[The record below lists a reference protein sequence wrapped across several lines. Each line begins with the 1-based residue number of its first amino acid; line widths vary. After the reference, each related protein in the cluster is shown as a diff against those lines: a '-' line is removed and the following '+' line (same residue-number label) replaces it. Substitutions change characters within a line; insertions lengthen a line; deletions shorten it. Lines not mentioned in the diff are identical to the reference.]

1 MSLSKTVV
9 NKPTTI
15 LIIFALLVGLALYIV
30 PQIPIDLYPEMNPP
44 ILVVQ
49 SSYNG
54 AGPEEVEQTLTRTLE
69 SMLINV
75 SNVKKMTS
83 TSSEGSSMI
92 ILQFDWAHDLTEAAN
107 EVRDKL
113 EFIKDFLPEDSTTP
127 QVFKFDP
134 SMLPIMDLVV
144 TGNRSPEDLLATAEN
159 QIQPYLEQVEG
170 VATSYIS
177 GGRKKLIRI
186 EISQNRLEAYELT
199 LTQVSQML
207 ASQNMQ
213 IGAGNVAEDNTNY
226 LVRTSGE
233 YSDLDDIRN
242 TVIAYKGG
250 GMGAAGFSMPKT
262 IRLRDIAQV
271 KEGYEDASQMVYI
284 NGEPGIYVSIQKQS
298 GTNSVEVADKVKAKL
313 ESINTSLP
321 AGVQV
326 SILTDSTNM
335 IRASLG
341 QVVSAARNGAILAML
356 VLFIFLRNFKS
367 TFIVGLSIPVSLLIT
382 LMIMYFMGLTLNIS
396 TLGGLTL
403 GIGMI
408 VDSSIVILENIFRY
422 REKGAKAKPSALLG
436 SQEMITAIMASTLTT
451 ICVFLPVLMFKKEL
465 DVIGVFF
472 KDIALTIVIALLSSL
487 IVSVTLVPV
496 LSSKYLKLFTRKQ
509 KPIKFKPLR
518 LIDTGMERLFTGLDN
533 SYKRGLAVILH
544 YPKMTVLISF
554 LLLILSL
561 TYFGTVGMN
570 LFPSSEEESIT
581 LNVALPNG
589 TRLDLTREV
598 MDRFEEI
605 TKTEVDGYKD
615 IIVTSGTTQF
625 FGLGSAQTNS
635 GSIKVTLDSF
645 EKRTHTSKEIK
656 EIFRSH
662 YDEYPS
668 AEYSFSA
675 GTMDMGGGSPIDIV
689 LKSEDLDKSKAMG
702 EEIIQLIK
710 DNLPDLTE
718 PTLSMDTGLPEVEVI
733 IDREKAY
740 TLGLNVYTIGSEISA
755 AVDGR
760 TATRFRSEGEEYD
773 VLVILAEEDRNEIPD
788 LNKIFIMSAL
798 GSRIPVSSFARLEKS
813 TGPVSIAREDQTRVI
828 HVTAGLRPGVA
839 ASEGETAVR
848 ELLEKNLVP
857 DEQIVIEYAGDYQQ
871 VQDMMKKFIAIMLI
885 AVALVFGVMASQ
897 FESLL
902 DPFIIFL
909 SIPLM
914 AIGIILIYLI
924 MGSSFSMLTAVGLVM
939 LAGIVVNN
947 GIVLVDYTNLLV
959 RRGFPVREACIE
971 AGGNRLRPILM
982 TSLTTILGMAP
993 MAFMAGEGADMVQ
1006 PMGLTVVGGLTVS
1019 TIMTLFFVPAIY
1031 LLFNKGKKKKVKDNT
1046 VLPEE
1051 EDAPP
1056 LVKNTVETGEKE

>member
-15 LIIFALLVGLALYIV
+15 LIIYALLVGLALYIV

-44 ILVVQ
+44 ILIVQ
-49 SSYNG
+49 SSYSG

-69 SMLINV
+69 GILINV
-75 SNVKKMTS
+75 SNVQKMTS

-92 ILQFDWAHDLTEAAN
+92 LLEFDWNHDLTEAAN
-107 EVRDKL
+107 EIRDKL

-134 SMLPIMDLVV
+134 SMLPIMDLMV
-144 TGNRSPEDLLATAEN
+144 TGKRSPEDLLEISEN

-170 VATSYIS
+170 VATSWIN
-177 GGRKKLIRI
+177 GGRQKLIRV

-213 IGAGNVAEDNTNY
+213 IGAGSVAEEQTSY

-233 YSDLDDIRN
+233 FTSLDDIRN
-242 TVIAYKGG
+242 TVVAYKGG
-250 GMGAAGFSMPKT
+250 GMSGMGFKAPVT
-262 IRLRDIAQV
+262 VRLRDIATV
-271 KEGYEDASQMVYI
+271 REGYRDQTQEVFI
-284 NGEPGIYVSIQKQS
+284 NGKPGIYISIQKQS
-298 GTNSVEVADKVKAKL
+298 GTNSVEVADKVKEKL
-313 ESINTSLP
+313 ESINSTLP
-321 AGVQV
+321 AGVTV
-326 SILTDSTNM
+326 GILTDSTDM
-335 IRASLG
+335 IRAALN
-341 QVVSAARNGAILAML
+341 QVVSAALNGAILAMI
-356 VLFIFLRNFKS
+356 VLFVFLRSFRS
-367 TFIVGLSIPVSLLIT
+367 TFIIGLSIPVSLLIT
-382 LMIMYFMGLTLNIS
+382 LMVMYFMGLTLNIS

-422 REKGAKAKPSALLG
+422 REKGAKAKPSSLLG

-472 KDIALTIVIALLSSL
+472 KDIALTIVIALVSSL
-487 IVSVTLVPV
+487 AVSVTLVPV
-496 LSSKYLKLFTRKQ
+496 LSSKYLKLYTRKQ
-509 KPIKFKPLR
+509 RPVKIGVLR
-518 LIDTGMERLFTGLDN
+518 AIDNGMEKVFTGLDN
-533 SYKRGLAVILH
+533 GYKRILGVILN
-544 YPKMTVLISF
+544 YRRMTVLISF
-554 LLLILSL
+554 LLLTLSA

-570 LFPSSEEESIT
+570 LFPSAQEESIT
-581 LNVALPNG
+581 LNVSLPNG
-589 TRLDLTREV
+589 TRL
-598 MDRFEEI
+598 EI
-605 TKTEVDGYKD
+605 TKEVMNRFEQIARDEVEGWED
-615 IIVTSGTTQF
+615 IIVTSGTGGF
-625 FGLGSAQTNS
+625 FGIGSVNS
-635 GSIKVTLDSF
+635 NTGSIQVTLPSF
-645 EKRTHTSKEIK
+645 AEQIHTSKEIQ

-662 YDEYPS
+662 YDEFPS

-675 GTMDMGGGSPIDIV
+675 GTMQMGGGSPIDII
-689 LKSEDLDKSKAMG
+689 LKSEDLEKSRIMG
-702 EEIIQLIK
+702 EQIIQLIK
-710 DNLPDLTE
+710 DNLPNITE
-718 PTLSMDTGLPEVEVI
+718 PALSIEAGLPEVEIV

-740 TLGLNVYTIGSEISA
+740 NLGLNVYMIGQEISA
-755 AVDGR
+755 NIDGK
-760 TATRFRSEGEEYD
+760 TATRYRSGGNEYD
-773 VLVILAEEDRNEIPD
+773 VMIILEEDDRNEIPD
-788 LNKIFIMSAL
+788 LNQIFIMNSM
-798 GSRIPVSSFARLEKS
+798 GRRIPVSSFAHLVKT
-813 TGPVSIAREDQTRVI
+813 TGPVSITREDQTRAI
-828 HVTAGLRPGVA
+828 HVTAGLKQGTA
-839 ASEGETAVR
+839 ASVGEQAVR
-848 ELLEKNLVP
+848 ELLDKSLVP
-857 DEQIVIEYAGDYQQ
+857 DEMVVIEYAGDYQQ
-871 VQDMMKKFIAIMLI
+871 VQDMMKKFIAIMII

-914 AIGIILIYLI
+914 AIGIIVIYLI
-924 MGSSFSMLTAVGLVM
+924 MGTSFSMLTAVGLVM

-959 RRGFPVREACIE
+959 RRGLPVREACIE

-1006 PMGLTVVGGLTVS
+1006 PMGMTVVGGLTVS

-1031 LLFNKGKKKKVKDNT
+1031 SLFNKEKKRKKDNAIAPGA
-1046 VLPEE
+1046 LEE
-1051 EDAPP
+1051 GG
-1056 LVKNTVETGEKE
+1056 VE